1 MELINR
7 YKIIILEKYGFLKD
21 YSTMSALIDV
31 IDNVPNYIDK
41 GKLALGIHLDL
52 KRLLIPLIIQY
63 F

>member
-7 YKIIILEKYGFLKD
+7 YIIIILEKYGLLKD

-52 KRLLIPLIIQY
+52 KRLFIPLIIKY